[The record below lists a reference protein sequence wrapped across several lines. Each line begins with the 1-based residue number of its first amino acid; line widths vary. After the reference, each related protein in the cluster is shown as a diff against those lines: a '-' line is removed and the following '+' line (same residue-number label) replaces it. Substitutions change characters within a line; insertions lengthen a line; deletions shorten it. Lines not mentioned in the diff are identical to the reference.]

1 MKKLTVILFAGIFL
15 SGCISTKKFKS
26 IVDSKTM
33 AAYENNSPAD
43 LNDFIQVKVSA
54 AVLEQ
59 FSDTKIEQASSYF
72 IPAIFYWGLKNS
84 FNCSLQNHFMLN
96 TFKNT
101 IRLKAHEYNAKR
113 FFPDRT
119 LEIEI
124 EKLPLQFTY
133 MYYENVIFY
142 IYGAS
147 TISNRYIQMQ
157 DDSKMIVNY
166 RIWKDNKIQKAET
179 LTINFNTGAA
189 HPAYSDKKLI
199 NLFLDNLTADYNF
212 AAEWII
218 DRIIEDL

>member
-1 MKKLTVILFAGIFL
+1 MKKLTLILLVGIFL
-15 SGCISTKKFKS
+15 SGCITTTQFKS
-26 IVDSKTM
+26 VVDSKTM
-33 AAYENNSPAD
+33 AAYENDSPTE

-59 FSDTKIEQASSYF
+59 FSETKIEQASSYF
-72 IPAIFYWGLKNS
+72 IPAIFYWGIKNS
-84 FNCSLQNHFMLN
+84 FKCSLQNHFMLN

-101 IRLKAHEYNAKR
+101 LRVKAHEYNAKQ

-133 MYYENVIFY
+133 MYYENAIFY

-166 RIWKDNKIQKAET
+166 RIWKDNKIQKTET
-179 LTINFNTGAA
+179 LTINFNTGASN
-189 HPAYSDKKLI
+189 PYYSDKKLI

>member
-1 MKKLTVILFAGIFL
+1 
-15 SGCISTKKFKS
+15 
-26 IVDSKTM
+26 
-33 AAYENNSPAD
+33 
-43 LNDFIQVKVSA
+43 
-54 AVLEQ
+54 
-59 FSDTKIEQASSYF
+59 
-72 IPAIFYWGLKNS
+72 
-84 FNCSLQNHFMLN
+84 MLN

-101 IRLKAHEYNAKR
+101 LRVKAHEYNAKQ

-133 MYYENVIFY
+133 MYYENVF
-142 IYGAS
+142 IYEAS
-147 TISNRYIQMQ
+147 TESNQYIQMQ

-179 LTINFNTGAA
+179 LTINFNTGASN
-189 HPAYSDKKLI
+189 PYYSAKKLV